1 MSRIEYIDSDF
12 ATSGTSSN
20 FSYQIIIPHN
30 YNRCCILSA
39 NIPKSFYLVDSPY
52 NTFNLTV
59 NNITTT
65 YTFPIGNYSQ
75 ITFFN
80 QFLTLVNTGGIVFSY
95 QISSLTH
102 VVVLSMTGGTFNSIS
117 FSNLSS
123 LYRQFGFSFNST
135 NNAIAN
141 SITTSYIGIF
151 QLSNVVFLRSDLILS
166 ETSYVNTGILQ
177 SISSANNPVLTSLSY
192 QCTIDPRVIGKAIH
206 PDKRVYHFFITDM
219 DGFQLDLHGAS
230 VNFEILF
237 FIDHNIDEMI
247 KHKMLL
253 DNMDEII
260 KKGIK

>member
-12 ATSGTSSN
+12 ASSGTSSN

-30 YNRCCILSA
+30 YNRCCVLSA
-39 NIPKSFYLVDSPY
+39 NIPKSFYLVDAPY
-52 NTFNLTV
+52 NTFDLTV
-59 NNITTT
+59 NGISQS

-75 ITFFN
+75 ITFFS
-80 QFLTLVNTGGIVFSY
+80 QFLTLVNTGGVVFTY
-95 QISSLTH
+95 QISSLTNM
-102 VVVLSMTGGTFNSIS
+102 VTITATGGTFNSIS

-135 NNAIAN
+135 NNATAN
-141 SITTSYIGIF
+141 SLITSKIGIF
-151 QLSNVVFLRSDLILS
+151 QLSNVVFLRSDLIVN
-166 ETSYVNTGILQ
+166 ETSLVNTGILQ

-192 QCTIDPRVIGKAIH
+192 QCTIDPRIIGKAIN
-206 PDKRVYHFFITDM
+206 PDKRVYNFFITDM

-237 FIDHNIDEMI
+237 YIDHNIDEMI